1 MLVALIGWETVA
13 SESVSV
19 DFYLCDGGAQPIF
32 VYGSDVEAS
41 ISSKPHFMVCSK
53 DNPEDVSY
61 LKVCFLCELFLLLRG
76 TSLYQLCV
84 VLRYFLY
91 VNIAFCFFYSFIAVM
106 HDVILYPL
114 FLVMFYRFSNI

>member
-1 MLVALIGWETVA
+1 MA

-53 DNPEDVSY
+53 DNPEEVSY
-61 LKVCFLCELFLLLRG
+61 LKVCVRMCVCVYMCECASVFVKLDKRQ
-76 TSLYQLCV
+76 S
-84 VLRYFLY
+84 RM
-91 VNIAFCFFYSFIAVM
+91 IA
-106 HDVILYPL
+106 P
-114 FLVMFYRFSNI
+114 